1 VAGCPPAEIFTEQ
14 VAARTPVFR
23 ERAAEHAVRVEIVSE
38 PGGVLGRASLVFSG
52 NPVDR
57 ELRAVR
63 CEEVVEALALV
74 VAILIDPNADTR
86 PIAVASAPPA
96 DGGPEPAS
104 AVPSA
109 KAAKGPP
116 PKRPPRFKPVRRP
129 DPARP
134 PGVAYGFV
142 AGALAAAE
150 GAAAPELMLGP
161 RVFFGMDVYGEWPW
175 PSSVRLSGAR
185 LFSRRLRDGS
195 GSAKLTLD
203 LARLDACFVRL
214 QEGRLALEP
223 CIGADIGV
231 LRVDGSHPLGGH
243 DHRLVWA
250 AAGALARASVTVFN
264 PFVGV
269 VEIGADVPLVQYRY
283 AFEGRPAVF
292 KTARVGM
299 HLGFGLGLRFP

>member
-1 VAGCPPAEIFTEQ
+1 VPGCPPAEVFAEQ

-23 ERAAEHAVRVEIVSE
+23 EHATEHAVRVEIVSE
-38 PGGVLGRASLVFSG
+38 PGGVLGRASLVLSG
-52 NPVDR
+52 NLVDR

-96 DGGPEPAS
+96 DAAPDPAPTVPPTPAAKEPA
-104 AVPSA
+104 
-109 KAAKGPP
+109 
-116 PKRPPRFKPVRRP
+116 PKRPPPPKSVRP
-129 DPARP
+129 PAPARP
-134 PGVAYGFV
+134 RAAGYGFV
-142 AGALAAAE
+142 AGALVAAE

-161 RVFFGMDVYGEWPW
+161 RVFFGIDGYGEWPW

-185 LFSRRLRDGS
+185 LFSRRLRDDG

-223 CIGADIGV
+223 CVGADVGV
-231 LRVDGSHPLGGH
+231 LRVDASHPLGGH

-250 AAGALARASVTVFN
+250 AAGPLARASVTVLS
-264 PFVGV
+264 PLMGV

-292 KTARVGM
+292 KTARVAM